1 MTEEEKKERDRK
13 RSREFYYNNKAE
25 SLERVKRWRENNP
38 ERVKEYNRKQVAKC
52 RAQRIA
58 DGTYKPRP
66 KRPRL
71 TTKAILAFFKNPE
84 DREEALW
91 IIEHKKKADESH
103 PLP

>member
-1 MTEEEKKERDRK
+1 MTEEEIRERKRI

-66 KRPRL
+66 KRPPL
-71 TTKAILAFFKNPE
+71 PAEEILAYFKKPE

-91 IIEHKKKADESH
+91 IIEHNKKKEINN
-103 PLP
+103 

>member
-1 MTEEEKKERDRK
+1 M

-25 SLERVKRWRENNP
+25 LLDRMRRWREKNP
-38 ERVKEYNRKQVAKC
+38 ERVKEYNKKQVARC

-66 KRPRL
+66 KRPSL
-71 TTKAILAFFKNPE
+71 PTEEILAFFKNPE

-91 IIEHKKKADESH
+91 IIEHNKKKERNN
-103 PLP
+103 

>member
-1 MTEEEKKERDRK
+1 MTEEEIRERKRI

-25 SLERVKRWRENNP
+25 SLERMKRWRENNP
-38 ERVKEYNRKQVAKC
+38 ERVKEYNKKQVAKC

-66 KRPRL
+66 KRPPL
-71 TTKAILAFFKNPE
+71 PAEEILAYFKKPE

-91 IIEHKKKADESH
+91 IIEHNKKKEFNN
-103 PLP
+103 